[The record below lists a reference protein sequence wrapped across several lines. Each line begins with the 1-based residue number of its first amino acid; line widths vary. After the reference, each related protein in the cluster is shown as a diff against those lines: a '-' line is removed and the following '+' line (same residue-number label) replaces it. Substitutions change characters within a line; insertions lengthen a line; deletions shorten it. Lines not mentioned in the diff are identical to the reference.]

1 MRSAVP
7 QHQTNQQVSYSCW
20 FNACYS
26 FSALGF
32 LRPLSVAVQKNNF
45 RRLLRTVEAVSDLG
59 PEITAEREFP
69 QTARAMVSALMQAAD
84 AREVALFSFSDKPS
98 MLVSI
103 ASDGFALMPEPA
115 IIPLLPRHVHALI
128 TARGPVVLTSSSYSI
143 FLSSNGNVA
152 PELFRC
158 IAPLKVGGKLVG
170 MAALGRRE
178 ADALYAAE
186 ELDAL
191 DLLCNYVALAIQNHT
206 LAQSLAQRVGENLR
220 LMASLHGFYDTALEA
235 FAAAIDVKHINIHG
249 HSLRVGRYAAGIGE
263 AMGMEPGDVAA
274 LRSAGYLHD
283 IGKVAVDKRLFGKPS
298 ALDPEEF
305 REMAD
310 HTIVGH
316 QIVSG
321 VQFPWPRIPEIVR
334 SHHER
339 GDGSGYPDGLVM
351 DDVAMPV
358 RIIGL
363 ADTFDAMTSERP
375 YREPLSVGSTLSE
388 IVRLAPQKFDPN
400 AVQGLLLQ
408 VRRDAVGSNRAPF
421 LEDRTGLNIAP
432 GDIDQ
437 LAASLQHKISHGRM
451 YLT

>member
-1 MRSAVP
+1 VVLFFCS
-7 QHQTNQQVSYSCW
+7 
-20 FNACYS
+20 
-26 FSALGF
+26 GF
-32 LRPLSVAVQKNNF
+32 LLPLSVAVQKNNF

-115 IIPLLPRHVHALI
+115 VIPLLPRHVHALI

-310 HTIVGH
+310 HTVVGH

>member
-1 MRSAVP
+1 VVLFFCS
-7 QHQTNQQVSYSCW
+7 
-20 FNACYS
+20 
-26 FSALGF
+26 GF
-32 LRPLSVAVQKNNF
+32 LPPLNVAVQKNNF

-115 IIPLLPRHVHALI
+115 VIPLLPRHVHALI

-178 ADALYAAE
+178 ADALYAAD

-310 HTIVGH
+310 HTVVGH

-408 VRRDAVGSNRAPF
+408 VRRDAVGSNRSPF
-421 LEDRTGLNIAP
+421 LEDRTALNIAP

-437 LAASLQHKISHGRM
+437 LAASLQHKISHGRL